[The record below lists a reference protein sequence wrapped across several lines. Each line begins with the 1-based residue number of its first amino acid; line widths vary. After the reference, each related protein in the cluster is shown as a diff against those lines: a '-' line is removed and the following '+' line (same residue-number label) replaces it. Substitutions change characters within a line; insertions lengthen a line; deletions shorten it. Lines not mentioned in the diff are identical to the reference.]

1 MRGSTACAPVDLSD
15 SATDRLGPAVKH
27 ASLSRSDSSAPDRK
41 GLEAPGRRSDG
52 RTSSRG
58 RLGAGQFIPTGSM
71 ADTVGFLV
79 AWFVLVAIAAQLAA
93 TVLDNVLFN
102 WWPAYDTN
110 AYWLATRHLLDGSPL
125 YARAEIWTA
134 GAYKYPPVYA
144 QLVFPIGF
152 APELIVGWIWRIGTV
167 LCLRYLAGSWKL
179 TVLAALQWP
188 VFAELGFGNV
198 TLQLGVVCLM
208 CLRGG
213 RVATAGIFLLP
224 WFAGMKF
231 GPALLIPYLWMTRR
245 ETRRPIVA
253 ACTLFAAACLASFSI
268 APGLWW
274 DYAGT
279 FGWEASSKMQAMFV
293 YAIVPDH
300 GGLDLAARFAIGAGA
315 ILIAIRR
322 RLDWLAF
329 VAATATMPIFSLT
342 RLAVLVGLW
351 PLWLR
356 DVVDRWR
363 KGDGELKRWMTAP
376 LVYLDMLPR
385 REPPPTEAPA
395 APGPPAP

>member
-1 MRGSTACAPVDLSD
+1 
-15 SATDRLGPAVKH
+15 VKH
-27 ASLSRSDSSAPDRK
+27 ASPSLRDSLPQDPGGSEALGHSSAGR
-41 GLEAPGRRSDG
+41 AAVRVRPGWG
-52 RTSSRG
+52 R
-58 RLGAGQFIPTGSM
+58 FVPTGSM
-71 ADTVGFLV
+71 AETVGFLV
-79 AWFVLVAIAAQLAA
+79 AWFVLVAIAVQLAA
-93 TVLDNVLFN
+93 TVIDNVAFN

-125 YARAEIWTA
+125 YTRAEIWTA

-152 APELIVGWIWRIGTV
+152 APELVVDWMWRIGGV

-179 TVLAALQWP
+179 AVLAALQWP

-208 CLRGG
+208 CLSRG

-224 WFAGMKF
+224 WVAGMKF
-231 GPALLIPYLWMTRR
+231 GPALLIPYLWMTRP
-245 ETRRPIVA
+245 ETRRAIIVGCA
-253 ACTLFAAACLASFSI
+253 VFAAACLASFAV
-268 APGLWW
+268 APSLWW

-279 FGWEASSKMQAMFV
+279 FGWEAQSQMHAMFV

-300 GGLDLAARFAIGAGA
+300 GGLDLAIRFAIGAAA
-315 ILIAIRR
+315 ILVAIRW
-322 RLDWLAF
+322 RLSWLAF

-342 RLAVLVGLW
+342 RLAVLIGLW

-356 DVVDRWR
+356 NVVDNWR
-363 KGDGELKRWMTAP
+363 KSDGDLQRWISAP
-376 LVYLDMLPR
+376 LVYLDMLPPR
-385 REPPPTEAPA
+385 RPPSTGASAAPA
-395 APGPPAP
+395 PEAHSGASG